1 MMRIFMGII
10 LLVVVSCNTS
20 EFDRVVLRDGD
31 ILFRGNTS
39 DSLSQAINDV
49 TQTSEGT
56 NYSHMGVVDI
66 EDDSVY
72 VIHASSENGVVR
84 EPLKEFKSVKNKG
97 KRDVVAY
104 RVDSQI
110 FVDFDDV
117 LLAAEALIGEPY
129 NFTYILEDT
138 GYYCSEFVYTIFE
151 DFGVFELESMTFKS
165 ANSGEFPKAW
175 IDHYK
180 ELGIDIPEGLPGCNP
195 NGMANSP
202 KLKILGRVNEDQ
214 IQ

>member
-20 EFDRVVLRDGD
+20 EFDRVILRDGD

-72 VIHASSENGVVR
+72 VIHASSENG
-84 EPLKEFKSVKNKG
+84 
-97 KRDVVAY
+97 
-104 RVDSQI
+104 
-110 FVDFDDV
+110 
-117 LLAAEALIGEPY
+117 
-129 NFTYILEDT
+129 
-138 GYYCSEFVYTIFE
+138 
-151 DFGVFELESMTFKS
+151 
-165 ANSGEFPKAW
+165 ANGA
-175 IDHYK
+175 
-180 ELGIDIPEGLPGCNP
+180 
-195 NGMANSP
+195 
-202 KLKILGRVNEDQ
+202 
-214 IQ
+214 